1 MSARFCLCPFCR
13 RRLSPLWLAIILIA
27 AQFLHS
33 PKSRLHP
40 LPILIFLLLR
50 TSWLLTSF
58 GFMPKNSAAE
68 TKADQSFVFECH
80 TNDFPMKTF
89 DFDSSPEWLVQQYLY
104 SDSSEFAWSAVTPL
118 QSTSTTFP
126 IPFPMSIATSSLNNS
141 KGSPHTCTHNGQC
154 VNMIVLAFIPFSHR
168 RSSR

>member
-1 MSARFCLCPFCR
+1 MHVPMNFGGTINVSARFCLCPFCR

-33 PKSRLHP
+33 PRSRLHP

-80 TNDFPMKTF
+80 TYDFPMKTF
-89 DFDSSPEWLVQQYLY
+89 DFASSPEWLVQQYL
-104 SDSSEFAWSAVTPL
+104 ALTRAVCKHDCARVHSL
-118 QSTSTTFP
+118 FP
-126 IPFPMSIATSSLNNS
+126 
-141 KGSPHTCTHNGQC
+141 SPK
-154 VNMIVLAFIPFSHR
+154 
-168 RSSR
+168 